1 MKTQPLNREPLNLSS
16 NDFKREL
23 IGMSDLEL
31 EKLRIEKTALRP
43 KARKR
48 KRLMWAALMVML
60 AGAFAILY
68 WQGLLTPAVEVQAA
82 VVQTVYP
89 SQGLTLLN
97 ASGYVVADRKS
108 AVASKLTGRLVYLGV
123 EEGSR
128 VKEGQVIARLESRD
142 AAAARDR
149 ALQNVAVARYNLE
162 QARAELDN
170 AILDYERK
178 KTLAATGTIARSAFD
193 TAEARYKTAKAS
205 VEALSAAGRA
215 TQAALEEANVLLD
228 YTNIRAP
235 FDAVVL
241 TKNADIGDIVTPL
254 AATAD
259 AKAAVVTIADM
270 GSLLVEVDVSESN
283 IAQVRVEQ
291 PCEIRLDAFPDT
303 RFPGRVHMILPTA
316 DRSKASITVKVAFL
330 EREPRVL
337 PEMSAKVAF
346 LSRAVGAGE
355 QAPVRAVPAAAVGA
369 RDGKE
374 VVFLIQ
380 GDQVREVSVE
390 LGRRLGEMVELR
402 EGPAVGNR
410 IAASPVD
417 RLKDGARV
425 SIPKQ

>member
-1 MKTQPLNREPLNLSS
+1 MP
-16 NDFKREL
+16 
-23 IGMSDLEL
+23 DLEL

-82 VVQTVYP
+82 VVQNVYP

-355 QAPVRAVPAAAVGA
+355 QAPVRAVPAAGVGT

-380 GDQVREVSVE
+380 GDQVREVPVE

-402 EGPAVGNR
+402 EGPAVGSR

>member
-1 MKTQPLNREPLNLSS
+1 MP
-16 NDFKREL
+16 
-23 IGMSDLEL
+23 DLEL

-48 KRLMWAALMVML
+48 KRLLWAALMVML

-402 EGPAVGNR
+402 EGPAVGSR

>member
-1 MKTQPLNREPLNLSS
+1 MP
-16 NDFKREL
+16 
-23 IGMSDLEL
+23 DLEL

-402 EGPAVGNR
+402 EGPAVGSR